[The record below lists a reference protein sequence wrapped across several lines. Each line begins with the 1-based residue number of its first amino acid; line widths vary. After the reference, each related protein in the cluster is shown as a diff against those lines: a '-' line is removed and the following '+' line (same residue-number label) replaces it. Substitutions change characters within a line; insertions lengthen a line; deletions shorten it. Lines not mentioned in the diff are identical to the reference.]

1 MSYCIYLR
9 KSRKD
14 MEAESHGDGETL
26 ARHEHTLLSLARQK
40 QLIIGNIYREI
51 VSGETIAARPVMQRL
66 LREVEQG
73 LWDGVLVMEVERLA
87 RGDTID
93 QGVVQRAFQYTN
105 TLIVTPMKTYDP
117 ANEFD
122 EEYFEFGLFM
132 SRREYKTIKRRM
144 QAGRYAAAQE
154 GKWPFNMAP
163 YGFRRVKLEQ
173 EKGWT
178 LEFDE
183 QEAPVV
189 RLIFRMFTGPSRIG
203 ITYIKRNLN
212 MQGIRP
218 RKSQKWTDSS
228 IRDILRNEAYDK
240 KVAIGQRKAS
250 IQIVDGSPIKTR
262 PRSTD
267 YISVEARHPRM
278 IDHDMFLEAQSYLG
292 LGSPKSPE
300 SYGIKNPLAGIIV
313 CSECGLKMYRRPASK
328 IRGKLSYDV
337 LMCKTDGCPTVGSKL
352 DLVEEKL
359 IECLSDWVSGYQLN
373 TPIHQ
378 SLIPEKQQILKR
390 IQTEHQKLLQQREK
404 LYDLLET
411 GVYTTEIFLER
422 SNKLQKQI
430 SQFEEHIHQLEDDL
444 KTEQLREENINHFL
458 PTCRDLLSS
467 YWTLSNQERNKALKL
482 ILESV
487 EYKKLTRNK
496 RGEKEV
502 ATFELSLKPR
512 IPRN

>member
-14 MEAESHGDGETL
+14 IEAEQHGEGETL
-26 ARHEHTLLSLARQK
+26 ARHEHALLSLARQK
-40 QLIIGNIYREI
+40 QLIVGNIYREI
-51 VSGETIAARPVMQRL
+51 VSGETIAARPVMQQL

-93 QGVVQRAFQYTN
+93 QGVVQRAFQYSN

-117 ANEFD
+117 TNEFD

-132 SRREYKTIKRRM
+132 SRREYKTINRRM
-144 QAGRYAAAQE
+144 QAGRFAAAQE
-154 GKWPFNMAP
+154 GKWPFNLAP

-183 QEAPVV
+183 QEAPIV
-189 RLIFRMFTGPSRIG
+189 RLIFSLFTGPTRIG
-203 ITYIKRNLN
+203 ITYIKRKLN
-212 MQGIRP
+212 KQGIPP

-228 IRDILRNEAYDK
+228 IRDILRNEVYDK
-240 KVAIGQRKAS
+240 KVAIGQRKTS
-250 IQIVDGSPIKTR
+250 IQMVDGVPVKIR
-262 PRSTD
+262 PRSAD
-267 YISVEARHPRM
+267 YISVEGRHPRM
-278 IDHDMFLEAQSYLG
+278 IDHETFLEAQSYLG
-292 LGSPKSPE
+292 LGTPKSPE
-300 SYGIKNPLAGIIV
+300 SYGIKSPLSGIIV
-313 CSECGLKMYRRPASK
+313 CSECGRKMYRRPASK
-328 IRGKLSYDV
+328 SKGNVPYDI

-352 DLVEEKL
+352 DVVEEKL
-359 IECLSDWVSGYQLN
+359 IESLSDWVSGYQLN
-373 TPIHQ
+373 SPEHK
-378 SLIPEKQQILKR
+378 SLIPEKKQLLKAAR
-390 IQTEHQKLLQQREK
+390 SAHENLLLQKEK
-404 LYDLLET
+404 LYDLLEN
-411 GVYTTEIFLER
+411 GIYSAEVFLER
-422 SNKLQKQI
+422 SNKLQARLQK
-430 SQFEEHIHQLEDDL
+430 SEGHINQLEGDL
-444 KTEQLREENINHFL
+444 KKEQLREDNIMHFV
-458 PTCRDLLSS
+458 PACRDLLSS
-467 YWTLSNQERNKALKL
+467 YWTLSNQERNKALKM

-496 RGEKEV
+496 PGDKGK